1 MTETAVALELAG
13 ESMLLHPQRALIW
26 PARRTLFIADL
37 HLGKDEVFRQSGIAI
52 PEGGTPADLRR
63 IERLVDAHALTSV
76 VLLGDFLHAA
86 PRGESRYTRTFS
98 EWRAAHASLEFIVVA
113 GNHDRRAAGK
123 ELVDV
128 VQWHLDEWQLGPF
141 VCRHHPGVS
150 PQGQV
155 LSGHVHPVIKL
166 HGTHRERARVPVC
179 WLRPG
184 CAVLPSF
191 GSFTGGGEIE
201 PADDDELYA
210 FAADRVW
217 RLPRRARLADDNTR
231 SREDSN
237 R

>member
-1 MTETAVALELAG
+1 
-13 ESMLLHPQRALIW
+13 MLLHPQRALIW

-37 HLGKDEVFRQSGIAI
+37 HLGKDEVFRESGIAI

-63 IERLVDAHALTSV
+63 IERLVDAYALTSV

-98 EWRAAHASLEFIVVA
+98 EWRTAHAGLEFIVVA
-113 GNHDRRAAGK
+113 GNHDRRAAGR

-128 VQWHLDEWQLGPF
+128 VQWQLDEWQLGPF
-141 VCRHHPGVS
+141 VCRHHPGTS
-150 PQGQV
+150 ASGLV

-166 HGTHRERARVPVC
+166 YGTHRERARVPVC

-201 PADDDELYA
+201 PVDGDELYA
-210 FAADRVW
+210 FAAGRVW
-217 RLPRRARLADDNTR
+217 RLPRRAGFADSDIR